1 MFDDLVMNEENKC
14 SDIDKVECEC
24 EGQDATVKPYNGSK
38 TQAVPSSPSIKK
50 IHTISGTVGQQ
61 IQPSVPTQVVP
72 SAVVLDFDLAK
83 MYMLDC
89 FLKNSALEKIYLI
102 KIADMIEFAVNT
114 QGLNVQN
121 QMDRLKMAEMI
132 LAEIFY

>member
-1 MFDDLVMNEENKC
+1 M
-14 SDIDKVECEC
+14 
-24 EGQDATVKPYNGSK
+24 
-38 TQAVPSSPSIKK
+38 
-50 IHTISGTVGQQ
+50 
-61 IQPSVPTQVVP
+61 
-72 SAVVLDFDLAK
+72 
-83 MYMLDC
+83 DC